1 MAFQVRI
8 ADQALTEVEDTLVWI
23 QERSPTAAARWYAAL
38 MAAVRTLE
46 DNPERLRPGTGSG
59 EIWR

>member
-46 DNPERLRPGTGSG
+46 DNPEALRPGTGSG